1 MSDCTVSGSPG
12 SRGLQVVTEGKGTFE
27 RCLLFGNAH
36 HNLQVLSEGNPTLL
50 DCRLSKSGR
59 SGASFDSGGKGW
71 LEVEASA

>member
-50 DCRLSKSGR
+50 DAQAVLP
-59 SGASFDSGGKGW
+59 
-71 LEVEASA
+71 EACWREWRNACSTRCK